1 MRNINYLGLLV
12 AVIIIVLLGSV
23 SALISEQYKLKAELI
38 RQEQNFIQLGEENQF
53 LTLKVDEMR
62 TLIKQGDKRLR
73 KTDSILTERNIK
85 IQQLE
90 NLRVQTVTIFNTD
103 TVYLTNTDTLEV
115 RMNEDS
121 VLYKTPFIDERNC
134 ITIEGFVMSTDE
146 FPSVAI
152 TSQHSEV
159 ETYEMEVKRKWWQ
172 FWKSKRWSETYTK
185 CGDLK
190 VLNVKK
196 AGN

>member
-1 MRNINYLGLLV
+1 MKNINYLGLLV

-62 TLIKQGDKRLR
+62 MLIKQGDKRLK

-85 IQQLE
+85 IKQLE
-90 NLRVQTVTIFNTD
+90 ELRVTTVTIINTD
-103 TVYLTNTDTLEV
+103 TVYLTNTDTLDV
-115 RMNEDS
+115 RMNTDTI
-121 VLYKTPFIDERNC
+121 LYKTPFTDERNC
-134 ITIEGFVMSTDE
+134 IKIEGFVMSTDE

-152 TSQHSEV
+152 TSQNAEI
-159 ETYEMEVKRKWWQ
+159 ETYEMEVKRRWYQ
-172 FWKSKRWSETYTK
+172 FWKPKRWSETYTK

-196 AGN
+196 AK

>member
-1 MRNINYLGLLV
+1 MRNVNYLGLLV
-12 AVIIIVLLGSV
+12 AVIILVLLGSV
-23 SALISEQYKLKAELI
+23 SALISERYKLKEELI

-62 TLIKQGDKRLR
+62 TLIKQGDKQLK

-85 IQQLE
+85 IKQLE
-90 NLRVQTVTIFNTD
+90 NLRVATVTIFNTD

-115 RMNEDS
+115 RMNKDTI
-121 VLYKTPFIDERNC
+121 LYKTPFTDERNC
-134 ITIEGFVMSTDE
+134 IKIEGFVMSTDE

-152 TSQHSEV
+152 TSQNTEI
-159 ETYEMEVKRKWWQ
+159 ETYEIEVKRRWYQ
-172 FWKSKRWSETYTK
+172 FWKPKRWSETYTK

-196 AGN
+196 TK